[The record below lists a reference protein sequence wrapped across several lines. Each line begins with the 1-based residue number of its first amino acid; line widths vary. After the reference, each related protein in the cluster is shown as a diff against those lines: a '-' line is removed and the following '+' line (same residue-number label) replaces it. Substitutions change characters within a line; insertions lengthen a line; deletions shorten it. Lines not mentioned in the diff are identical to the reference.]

1 MSKIVEFVV
10 ILEDGVRK
18 RHRHETIGGK
28 VVHFVVQLEIR
39 VHQEWTVA
47 VRYDCAHG
55 YAHVDRYDIT
65 GNRTKEA
72 LNLHFASALTYG
84 DWDVNENWQQY
95 RDAFLKGSKYERL
108 Q

>member
-1 MSKIVEFVV
+1 MEGSR
-10 ILEDGVRK
+10 G
-18 RHRHETIGGK
+18 IGG
-28 VVHFVVQLEIR
+28 HDAASCPPIP
-39 VHQEWTVA
+39 
-47 VRYDCAHG
+47 HG